1 MNFVLRNLRK
11 LYMSQKSMSDNKE
24 GNKLSVSKRIT
35 IRLSEETYENL
46 DGLLKTGKYE
56 SLSDLVRDALDSFLN
71 NKAYKDDY
79 VKAGI
84 LIPKYMLPDK
94 KSNDD
99 TITIDDLVQ
108 IILDE
113 INSRVAN
120 EIVQK
125 ISKEE
130 SIK

>member
-1 MNFVLRNLRK
+1 MSFGLINLGK
-11 LYMSQKSMSDNKE
+11 LYMSQRSMSDKEE

-35 IRLSEETYENL
+35 IRISEETYENL
-46 DGLLKTGKYE
+46 DGFLKTGKYE
-56 SLSDLVRDALDSFLN
+56 SLSDIVRDALDSFLN
-71 NKAYKDDY
+71 SKAYKDDY

-84 LIPKYMLPDK
+84 LIPKYMLPNK
-94 KSNDD
+94 RPNED
-99 TITIDDLVQ
+99 TITIDDLVH

-113 INSRVAN
+113 INGRVAN